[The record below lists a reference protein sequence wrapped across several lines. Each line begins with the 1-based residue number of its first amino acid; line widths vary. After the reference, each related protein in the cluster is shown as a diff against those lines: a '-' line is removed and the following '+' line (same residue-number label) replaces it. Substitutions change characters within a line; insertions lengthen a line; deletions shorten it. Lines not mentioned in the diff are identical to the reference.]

1 MSIITLI
8 TCILSSQTDDDDDR
22 DVSERARIHDS
33 PHIPEATEDIISET
47 VTSHNYCYNGN
58 SQ

>member
-8 TCILSSQTDDDDDR
+8 TCILSAQTDDDDDD
-22 DVSERARIHDS
+22 DVSERPRIHDR

-47 VTSHNYCYNGN
+47 VKSHNYCYNGN